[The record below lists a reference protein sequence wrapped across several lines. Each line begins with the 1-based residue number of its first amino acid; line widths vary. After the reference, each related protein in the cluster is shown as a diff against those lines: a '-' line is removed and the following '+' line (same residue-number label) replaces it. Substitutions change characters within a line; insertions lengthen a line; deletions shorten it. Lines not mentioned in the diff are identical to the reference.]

1 MGLPLEPAPELPSE
15 CVERILWFVSRNT
28 EGDPRVIRALARISK
43 AWKRAA
49 DANAT
54 YAAMVL
60 HRYGVDDLSLPFTR
74 HRVDWGPNGGTLDR
88 APNRE
93 YAHINPEKMTATSLP
108 GLDRSDIDFA
118 EFDFRTPTDAWTAE
132 EMRAE
137 LRKAGYPNPEDVRPH
152 GLRFDESRTERFVPS
167 PSSAAAMLARRNQK
181 APDACACFLEWH
193 EDYGDVEPRLFRRM
207 RWSWATVEN
216 AFATQGMESVLS
228 TILPGETKKRCDAF
242 ARYWHMSALPSLP
255 EGKWPDQEVRQMHP
269 SLALLYRL
277 RGGQMVSSLH
287 AGVCGAGG
295 FDPTES
301 DVFDVMS
308 YRHGVLGGFSVYED
322 NRCVALYSFDHAA
335 VWMRRFRLHE
345 LERTSDVFRQPSLS
359 KMRQF
364 MGMVDAFRLAPFAGS
379 WDDGVWNPLCA
390 DVEKGTIHAHV
401 PPLGGPARPAHPWA
415 SPTAHP
421 EQRFGVE
428 YDACD
433 WFGEYANRV
442 HDGMYRVVH
451 DVEDFWQEH
460 PSSIDPALPL
470 IGPMMWRIPRSSFQG
485 GSMDAHETT
494 LYACVS
500 RSALRV
506 TVGVAHAY
514 FDAHDDPQRVNQPP
528 DGSDNFTYEVTL
540 SLLSEDEQRRHFAE
554 SGLAGSTTFEPLR
567 SAQLKT
573 RRWVIKEGVEVL
585 GEIWFSDQ
593 EKVVEGPGVIGLFPR
608 LTAGG
613 EPFRYRSM
621 TSASRMISSSVMKE
635 LEDAAKWRV
644 DLRMMLQTGHEYV
657 DGFQALAS
665 MAGSFTF
672 STDAP
677 EGEFEATCPEFMLQ
691 KPAYEFGSG
700 LCLA

>member
-15 CVERILWFVSRNT
+15 CVERILWFVSRDT

-54 YAAMVL
+54 YVAMLL

-93 YAHINPEKMTATSLP
+93 YAHISPESLTATSLP
-108 GLDRSDIDFA
+108 ESM
-118 EFDFRTPTDAWTAE
+118 FDFRTPTDAWTAE

-137 LRKAGYPNPEDVRPH
+137 LRKAGFPNPEDD

-181 APDACACFLEWH
+181 APDARACFLEWH

-228 TILPGETKKRCDAF
+228 TILTGETKKRCDAF
-242 ARYWHMSALPSLP
+242 ARYWHMSMSGLSSFPK
-255 EGKWPDQEVRQMHP
+255 GKKEVLKMHP

-295 FDPTES
+295 FDPKDSS
-301 DVFDVMS
+301 DAFDVMS

-345 LERTSDVFRQPSLS
+345 LERTSDVLRQPSQS
-359 KMRQF
+359 KMQRF
-364 MGMVDAFRLAPFAGS
+364 LGMVDAFRLAPFAGS

-390 DVEKGTIHAHV
+390 DVGKGTIHAHV
-401 PPLGGPARPAHPWA
+401 PPLGGPAKPDHPWA
-415 SPTAHP
+415 PPTAHP
-421 EQRFGVE
+421 EERFGVE
-428 YDACD
+428 YDACY

-442 HDGMYRVVH
+442 HDGMYRVAH
-451 DVEDFWQEH
+451 DVEDFLLEN
-460 PSSIDPALPL
+460 PSAPDQPLPL

-494 LYACVS
+494 LYSHVS
-500 RSALRV
+500 RGALQV
-506 TVGVAHAY
+506 TVGVAHAGL
-514 FDAHDDPQRVNQPP
+514 DAYDDPRRVNQPP
-528 DGSDNFTYEVTL
+528 DGSDIFTYEVTL
-540 SLLSEDEQRRHFAE
+540 SLLSEDEQRRRFAE
-554 SGLAGSTTFEPLR
+554 SGLAGSTRFEPLR

-585 GEIWFSDQ
+585 GELWFSDQ
-593 EKVVEGPGVIGLFPR
+593 EKVVEGPGVIGMFPR

-613 EPFRYRSM
+613 EPFRYRSK
-621 TSASRMISSSVMKE
+621 TGASRMISSSVMKE
-635 LEDAAKWRV
+635 LKDAAKWRV

-657 DGFQALAS
+657 DGFMALAS
-665 MAGSFTF
+665 MAGSFAF

-677 EGEFEATCPEFMLQ
+677 GGEFEATCPEFMLR